1 MIMTKEIK
9 ISRRIKASPE
19 EVYRALT
26 NPFTIELWS
35 GEPAVMSEE
44 PDSEFSLL
52 DGSILGKN
60 VAFEPNAQIRQ
71 IWYFGEVESEVT
83 IKLFPDKANSQIW
96 VHHTGIPA
104 EAYEDMLEGW
114 KESYLGSLKDFFEK

>member
-60 VAFEPNAQIRQ
+60 VAFEPNALIRQ

-83 IKLFPDKANSQIW
+83 IKLFPDKPNSQIW